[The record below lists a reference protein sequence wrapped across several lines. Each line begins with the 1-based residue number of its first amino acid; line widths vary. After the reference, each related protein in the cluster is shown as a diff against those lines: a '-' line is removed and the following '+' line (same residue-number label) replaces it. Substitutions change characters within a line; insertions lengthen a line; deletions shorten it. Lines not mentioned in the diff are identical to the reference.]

1 MNFIVNSTELLDHLI
16 RKEDSYISQTVR
28 DLISVAIRSKT
39 SNHEFDFFNETS
51 YLPQSLRKTT
61 LEKKILSTNLEII
74 KFSQQYGFSRMQEM
88 GNSFGVNDGVDEND
102 RYDAVSL
109 FLDCLTKEEFEEY
122 EKYELSEKD
131 LRKAQQW
138 YRRLFGQK
146 VEISLPRFE
155 LITDYFGLMGFFDV
169 LYDDYESLEAGEVY
183 MSDNDEYKTIVQ
195 NDPECEIKTQGVK
208 YRFKSNLIESKI
220 TQLYEKLIE
229 KSCIGKLTSK
239 EEFLWVFGVDSPDIQ
254 DVQIEWVK
262 SKSLAVY
269 FIDTLYSFNYI
280 NNNLKI
286 WSIGGHVFSIKN
298 MAQIKQNYFATNTNG
313 KPKGY
318 EVIDEII
325 DFL

>member
-1 MNFIVNSTELLDHLI
+1 MNFIVNSQDLLDRI
-16 RKEDSYISQTVR
+16 SRKTDSCISQTVR

-39 SNHEFDFFNETS
+39 SNHEFDFFRETS
-51 YLPQSLRKTT
+51 CLPKSLRKTN

-74 KFSQQYGFSRMQEM
+74 KFSQQYDFRRMQEM
-88 GNSFGVNDGVDEND
+88 GNSFGVNDGDDEND

-169 LYDDYESLEAGEVY
+169 LYDDYESLEAGEAY
-183 MSDNDEYKTIVQ
+183 MSDNDEYKSIDQ
-195 NDPECEIKTQGVK
+195 NDPECEIETQRVK
-208 YRFKSNLIESKI
+208 YRFNSNLIESKI

-229 KSCIGKLTSK
+229 KSCIGKLTPK
-239 EEFLWVFGVDSPDIQ
+239 DEFLWVFGVDSPDIH

-269 FIDTLYSFNYI
+269 FIDTLYNYNFI
-280 NNNLKI
+280 NNLRI

-325 DFL
+325 DFI